1 MSERFK
7 DILSES
13 KDALVTVMEAFLDEP
28 SIMVCAVGMVF
39 PIVELA
45 IPFIKLVLCNEESS
59 EVKYMKEQFQMV
71 RDQLEDVADQIA
83 DINKALKKKDID
95 TEFFKIEENLLFL
108 FEKYMDIID
117 SKPKF
122 QEGKKVQFVED
133 YEAFPADKDLH
144 ELYEAVMGNT
154 AFGSSILDFAMEYTE
169 KHRRALE
176 KYFARLLKLFYLGL
190 VIVIGYKAIK
200 EENSE
205 KFKMQWKE
213 KMHDVETK
221 MKSLID
227 ECIDKFPEQARIDIL
242 KECLRQEGG
251 KSNCELA
258 ALILGAVKEK
268 YDWVSWSVQV
278 FDQQQS
284 SKFTILPKKGE
295 YHAHSEKNSLD
306 FDDFSKRHVVVSYSS
321 DPKPVDAAR
330 IQHFINELVVSDTKC
345 EMSRAVAF
353 IAHNLPGH
361 VIHIV
366 KESKKF
372 ECSHNFPK
380 DSHFLGV
387 YQKSQIC
394 VHSE

>member
-71 RDQLEDVADQIA
+71 RNQLDDVADQIA

-108 FEKYMDIID
+108 FEKYMDIIEA
-117 SKPKF
+117 KPKF
-122 QEGKKVQFVED
+122 QEGKKVQFIED
-133 YEAFPADKDLH
+133 YEAFPAEKDLH
-144 ELYEAVMGNT
+144 ELHDAAMGKT
-154 AFGSSILDFAMEYTE
+154 AFGCSILDFAMEYTQ

-190 VIVIGYKAIK
+190 LIVLGYKAIK
-200 EENSE
+200 EENGE
-205 KFKMQWKE
+205 KCKMIWKE
-213 KMHDVETK
+213 KMYDVEMK

-227 ECIDKFPEQARIDIL
+227 ECITKFPEQARTDIL
-242 KECLRQEGG
+242 KECLRQETG
-251 KSNCELA
+251 KSNSELA
-258 ALILGAVKEK
+258 ALILEAVKEK
-268 YDWVSWSVQV
+268 YDWVRWSVEV
-278 FDQQQS
+278 FDQQS

-295 YHAHSEKNSLD
+295 YHAHSEKNCLD

-321 DPKPVDAAR
+321 DPKPVDATR
-330 IQHFINELVVSDTKC
+330 IQHYIRELEVSDTRC

-353 IAHNLPGH
+353 IARNIPGH
-361 VIHIV
+361 VVHIV
-366 KESKKF
+366 KENKKF

-380 DSHFLGV
+380 DYHFLGV

-394 VHSE
+394 IHSE